1 MRMIVETCFLLSKC
15 MPLTEDDIEEIDA
28 DCWLVTPVI
37 DEVPV
42 NVLKA
47 IVKDG
52 GKNDFVMLK
61 PKGYT
66 RSIGAISLL
75 DELTLDLSG
84 IKAINADN
92 QELAAL
98 TGGLE
103 GFAAMK
109 FLHSSKGVK
118 FVIFSDH
125 SFIYLLYN
133 DTHYWINV
141 DIDNSDYVGADDILS
156 AAFCC
161 SYTRERSFM
170 GFLFCDCSIVCN
182 L

>member
-1 MRMIVETCFLLSKC
+1 

-52 GKNDFVMLK
+52 GKSDLVMLK

-66 RSIGAISLL
+66 RSIHDSSGAISLL
-75 DELTLDLSG
+75 DELTLDLYG
-84 IKAINADN
+84 ITAINADN

-103 GFAAMK
+103 GFAAMN
-109 FLHSSKGVK
+109 FLHSSKGGK
-118 FVIFSDH
+118 
-125 SFIYLLYN
+125 
-133 DTHYWINV
+133 
-141 DIDNSDYVGADDILS
+141 
-156 AAFCC
+156 
-161 SYTRERSFM
+161 
-170 GFLFCDCSIVCN
+170 VCYF
-182 L
+182 